1 MKNKNL
7 EDIVLHCGDC
17 KHYKMNTFG
26 ENKYSSC
33 IRLNGD
39 LYMKPLLFVP
49 SSGHSM
55 NKIICK
61 DFEPNDNFPWLK
73 KVWTTYDDYE
83 VEHYSISF
91 LVIGKKSDDERW
103 YRIHEKDFI
112 EGNMDKLEPYYLKR
126 KNGYKDWIKNK
137 NF

>member
-7 EDIVLHCGDC
+7 EDIILHCGDC
-17 KHYKMNTFG
+17 KHYKMGTFG
-26 ENKYSSC
+26 ENQYSSC
-33 IRLNGD
+33 LRLNND
-39 LYMKPLLFVP
+39 LYIKPNPFTP

-61 DFEPNDNFPWLK
+61 DFEPNNNFPWLK
-73 KVWTTYDDYE
+73 KVWTKYEDYE
-83 VEHYSISF
+83 IEHYSIPF

-126 KNGYKDWIKNK
+126 KNGYKEWLKNK